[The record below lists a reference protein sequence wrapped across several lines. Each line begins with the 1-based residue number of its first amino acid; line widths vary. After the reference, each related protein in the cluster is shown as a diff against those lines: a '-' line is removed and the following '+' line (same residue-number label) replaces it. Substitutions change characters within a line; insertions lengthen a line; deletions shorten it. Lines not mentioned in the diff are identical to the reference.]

1 MGKKTDGAKL
11 TLACSE
17 ETAKKVFQLRERSKI
32 TTNGDTI
39 HTALNLFELF
49 LTTRERT
56 YKMMIQ
62 DVNGQLREVTLEDFA
77 KQ

>member
-1 MGKKTDGAKL
+1 MSKKDGAKL

-17 ETAKKVFQLRERSKI
+17 ETAKKVFQLKERSKI
-32 TTNGDTI
+32 TTNGGTI
-39 HTALNLFELF
+39 HTALNLFEIF
-49 LTTRERT
+49 LATRERT

-62 DVNGQLREVTLEDFA
+62 DVNGELKEVKLEDFV